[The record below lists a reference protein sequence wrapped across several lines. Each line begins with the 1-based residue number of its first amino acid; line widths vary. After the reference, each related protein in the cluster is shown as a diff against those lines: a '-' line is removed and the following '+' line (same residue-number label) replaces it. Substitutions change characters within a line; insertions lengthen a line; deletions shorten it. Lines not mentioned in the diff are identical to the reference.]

1 MATKSYYVI
10 VYDLRVTNH
19 GDTKDIFTDIGVMVG
34 DLTFEEHCYA
44 TFYLGALAA
53 ELSKRGA
60 NVACNDDMNQIFAS
74 WTGTDNKDYRVA
86 FRIKG
91 RNLINGTNL
100 FDDMKILSNTCE
112 NLFSHPCTGV

>member
-1 MATKSYYVI
+1 MANKTYYVI

-19 GDTKDIFTDIGVMVG
+19 GDTKDIFTNIGAMVG
-34 DLTFEEHCYA
+34 DLTFEEHCVA
-44 TFYLGALAA
+44 MFYLGALAA

-60 NVACNDDMNQIFAS
+60 NVTSNDDMNQIFAN
-74 WTGTDNKDYRVA
+74 WTGTDNKDYRVT

-100 FDDMKILSNTCE
+100 FDDLKILSNTCDP
-112 NLFSHPCTGV
+112 LFNHSCTGV